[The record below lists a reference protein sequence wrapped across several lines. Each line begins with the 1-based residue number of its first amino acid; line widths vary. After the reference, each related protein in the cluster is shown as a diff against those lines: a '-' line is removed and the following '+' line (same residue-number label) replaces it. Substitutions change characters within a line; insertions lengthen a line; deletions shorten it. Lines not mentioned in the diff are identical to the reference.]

1 MNGEPYTPEQ
11 ITFLKTHGADM
22 STKELCSALNK
33 KFSTSHSVESVRTTA
48 KKHGVRKS
56 KEYRSANAQAQGG
69 KLGASCVVNGYEYIR
84 VGKGES
90 FYRNWVRKCRLV
102 WEAEHGAIPEKHMI
116 VFLNGDTLDCRL
128 ENLACISYGIAARMA
143 RGRGK
148 KLWSSFPEVTQTAIK
163 ACELDEAVSK
173 LRKGQK

>member
-56 KEYRSANAQAQGG
+56 KEYRSANAQAQG
-69 KLGASCVVNGYEYIR
+69 VN
-84 VGKGES
+84 
-90 FYRNWVRKCRLV
+90 
-102 WEAEHGAIPEKHMI
+102 
-116 VFLNGDTLDCRL
+116 L
-128 ENLACISYGIAARMA
+128 EQAA
-143 RGRGK
+143 
-148 KLWSSFPEVTQTAIK
+148 L
-163 ACELDEAVSK
+163 
-173 LRKGQK
+173 